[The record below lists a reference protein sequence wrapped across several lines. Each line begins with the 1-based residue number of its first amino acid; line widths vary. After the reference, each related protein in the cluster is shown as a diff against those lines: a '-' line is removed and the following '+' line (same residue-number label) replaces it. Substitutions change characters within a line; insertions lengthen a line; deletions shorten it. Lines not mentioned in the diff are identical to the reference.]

1 MKKNVRRIMLVV
13 WIVIIFV
20 LTGYPKLEVPELKQ
34 FPLDKLYHF
43 IVFFVMG
50 LLASKLMRAKGFFI
64 LGIVVVLMA
73 ELQQLVIPG
82 REFEPLDIVAGILAL
97 IVSYFVFREKGTTSE
112 LSKA

>member
-1 MKKNVRRIMLVV
+1 MLIV

-20 LTGYPKLEVPELKQ
+20 LTGYPKLEVPKLRE
-34 FPLDKLYHF
+34 FPIDKLYHF

-50 LLASKLMRAKGFFI
+50 LLAAKLLRAKGFFM
-64 LGIVVVLMA
+64 LGITIVLLA
-73 ELQQLVIPG
+73 ELQQLAIPG
-82 REFEPLDIVAGILAL
+82 REFEPLDIAAGILAL

>member
-1 MKKNVRRIMLVV
+1 MKKNVRWIMLIV

-20 LTGYPKLEVPELKQ
+20 LTGYPRLEVPQLKE

-43 IVFFVMG
+43 VVFFVMG
-50 LLASKLMRAKGFFI
+50 LLASKLMRARGFFI
-64 LGIVVVLMA
+64 LGIIVVSLA

-82 REFEPLDIVAGILAL
+82 REFEPLDIGAGILAL
-97 IVSYFVFREKGTTSE
+97 IVSYFAFRERGSTSE